1 MFAYLKL
8 FACDDCYKGIVGK
21 FGQALEVMA
30 WEANTLGYCEA
41 LLCNVK
47 FYYMGFAL
55 DILGRF

>member
-30 WEANTLGYCEA
+30 WGAIHWDIVRL
-41 LLCNVK
+41 
-47 FYYMGFAL
+47 YYAM
-55 DILGRF
+55 

>member
-1 MFAYLKL
+1 MIAIKELL
-8 FACDDCYKGIVGK
+8 VK